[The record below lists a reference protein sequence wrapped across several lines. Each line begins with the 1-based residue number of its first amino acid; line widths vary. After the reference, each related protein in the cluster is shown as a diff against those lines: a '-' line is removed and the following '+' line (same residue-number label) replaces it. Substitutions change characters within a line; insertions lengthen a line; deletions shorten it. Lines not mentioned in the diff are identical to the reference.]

1 MCKND
6 KNVKDFEIP
15 HIFIWIDIL
24 QYKKKP
30 KNPTQNGYFW
40 FTLIKIE

>member
-24 QYKKKP
+24 QHEKKT

>member
-15 HIFIWIDIL
+15 HIFIWIDIHVL
-24 QYKKKP
+24 QHEKNHQKP
-30 KNPTQNGYFW
+30 NPKWLF
-40 FTLIKIE
+40 LVHAH

>member
-24 QYKKKP
+24 QHEKKNQKP
-30 KNPTQNGYFW
+30 NPKWLF
-40 FTLIKIE
+40 LVHAH